1 MRVDPKKLRPGQVVE
16 AEPLGAYPERSI
28 GALLRSRADRFGDKD
43 AVRFRTRSGRWQ
55 ELSFRQ
61 LDFMCRHAAA
71 GLAGLGVRRG
81 DTVLIVAPNGP
92 AVLVAELALLSLG
105 AVSAPVYPDF
115 SPETLAHC
123 VRDSGA
129 RIALCGTTVQQHRLS
144 KAASLDQIV
153 VLDEEALPGALTAV
167 KVLDSVRQLPE
178 DERERRLAAVEDAC
192 ASLGAQDLAFL
203 LYTSGTS
210 GPPKG
215 VELTHGNV
223 LSQQAA
229 IGRVWDVSERDVF
242 LSYLPWHHVFGGLFE
257 RMMALWNGALLV
269 LDDSR
274 GRDLDKLLANFREV
288 KPTVYFSVPRVY
300 QALIARARADAKVR
314 EAILHPGLRFV
325 FTAAAP
331 LPAPAYRFFEEAE
344 VPVHEGWGL
353 TESSP
358 CATLTR
364 PGEPRESGVAG
375 WPLPGT
381 AIRLD
386 PVELAD
392 PPQGEIAVRG
402 PQVMRG
408 YRNLPDDSAR
418 VLRDGWL
425 RTGDVGEWTPDGLR
439 VRGRVD
445 GVFKLENGEK
455 VSSAIVEGRLLAST
469 PLLEQA
475 VVLGDGQPFTTAL
488 CWISLPAARAWAEA
502 NGVPIDGGELAK
514 VPELRRALTEV
525 LQAANALAP
534 VPYERVRR
542 VALLDTALSTDSGE
556 LTPTQKVVR
565 SAVLRR
571 YAGLIDSLREG
582 EPHPSVLEL
591 DRLGDAF
598 SQA

>member
-1 MRVDPKKLRPGQVVE
+1 MRIDEGKLRPGQVVE
-16 AEPLGAYPERSI
+16 AEPLGRVAERSV
-28 GALLRSRADRFGDKD
+28 GALLRSRAERFGDKD
-43 AVRFRTRSGRWQ
+43 AIRFRTRSGRWQ

-61 LDFMCRHAAA
+61 LDYLCRLSSA
-71 GLAGLGVRRG
+71 GLADLGVKRG
-81 DTVLIVAPNGP
+81 DTVLICAPNGP

-105 AVSAPVYPDF
+105 AVSAPVYSDF
-115 SPETLAHC
+115 SPELLAHC

-129 RIALCGTTVQQHRLS
+129 RIALCGTTAQQHKLS
-144 KAASLDQIV
+144 KAAALDKII

-178 DERERRLAAVEDAC
+178 DERERRLATVEAAC
-192 ASLGAQDLAFL
+192 ASVAPEDLAFL

-229 IGRVWDVSERDVF
+229 IATVWDVSQRDVF

-274 GRDLDKLLANFREV
+274 GRDLDKLIANFREI
-288 KPTVYFSVPRVY
+288 KPTVYFSVPRIY
-300 QALIARARADAKVR
+300 QALIARARADEKTRA
-314 EAILHPGLRFV
+314 AILHPGLRFV

-331 LPAPAYRFFEEAE
+331 LPAPAYRFFEEAS

-353 TESSP
+353 TETSP

-364 PGEPRESGVAG
+364 PGEPRESGIAG

-386 PVELAD
+386 PVDQANL
-392 PPQGEIAVRG
+392 PQAEIAVRG
-402 PQVMRG
+402 PQVMHG
-408 YRNLPDDSAR
+408 YRNASEDTAR
-418 VLRDGWL
+418 ALRDGWL
-425 RTGDVGEWTPDGLR
+425 RTGDLGGWTPCGLR
-439 VRGRVD
+439 VRGRLD

-455 VSSAIVEGRLLAST
+455 VSSTIVEGRLLAST

-475 VVLGDGQPFTTAL
+475 VVLGDGQPFATAL
-488 CWISLPAARAWAEA
+488 CWLSSPAARAWAEA
-502 NGVPIDGGELAK
+502 NGVLPQSADVAAI
-514 VPELRRALTEV
+514 PELRRTLTEA
-525 LQAANALAP
+525 LQAANALAQF
-534 VPYERVRR
+534 PYERVRR
-542 VALLDTALSTDSGE
+542 VALVSSPLSVDSGE

-565 SAVLRR
+565 SVVIRR
-571 YAGLIDSLREG
+571 HAQLIEALRE
-582 EPHPSVLEL
+582 EAAHPAILEL
-591 DRLGDAF
+591 ERRGDAF

>member
-1 MRVDPKKLRPGQVVE
+1 MRMRGGKLRPGEAVE
-16 AEPLGAYPERSI
+16 AEPLPPFPERSV
-28 GALLRSRADRFGDKD
+28 GALLRSRAERFGDKD

-61 LDFMCRHAAA
+61 LDYLCRVSAA
-71 GLAGLGVRRG
+71 GLAALG
-81 DTVLIVAPNGP
+81 
-92 AVLVAELALLSLG
+92 
-105 AVSAPVYPDF
+105 APVYSDY
-115 SPETLAHC
+115 SPELLAHC
-123 VRDSGA
+123 ARDSGA
-129 RIALCGTTVQQHRLS
+129 KVALCGTTVQQHKLS
-144 KAASLDQIV
+144 RAASLSRMV
-153 VLDEEALPGALTAV
+153 VLDEEALPGALNAV
-167 KVLDSVRQLPE
+167 RVLDEVRQLPE
-178 DERERRLAAVEDAC
+178 DERDRRLAAVEEAC
-192 ASLGAQDLAFL
+192 GSVQPGDLAFL
-203 LYTSGTS
+203 LYTSGTT

-229 IGRVWDVSERDVF
+229 IAQVWDVSPRDVF
-242 LSYLPWHHVFGGLFE
+242 LSYLPWHHCFGGLFE
-257 RMMALWNGALLV
+257 RLMALWNGALLV
-269 LDDSR
+269 IDDSR

-300 QALIARARADAKVR
+300 QGLIARARADAKVR
-314 EAILHPGLRFV
+314 EALLHPGLRLV

-331 LPAPAYRFFEEAE
+331 LPAPAYRFFEEAG

-353 TESSP
+353 TETSP

-381 AIRLD
+381 AVRLD
-386 PVELAD
+386 RVEQAD
-392 PPQGEIAVRG
+392 PPQGEVLVRG

-408 YRNLPDDSAR
+408 YRNAPEDTAR

-425 RTGDVGEWTPDGLR
+425 RTGDLGEWTDRGLR

-455 VSSAIVEGRLLAST
+455 VSSAVVEARLLAST

-488 CWISLPAARAWAEA
+488 CWLSVPAVRSWAEA
-502 NGVPIDGGELAK
+502 NGLTPDPDALPRL
-514 VPELRRALTEV
+514 PELRRALTEA
-525 LQAANALAP
+525 LQAANALAQ

-542 VALLDTALSTDSGE
+542 VALLGTPPSLETGE

-565 SAVLRR
+565 AAVARR
-571 YAGLIDSLREG
+571 HAQLIDALREG
-582 EPHPSVLEL
+582 SRHPAVLDIE
-591 DRLGDAF
+591 RRGDAF
-598 SQA
+598 GQA

>member
-1 MRVDPKKLRPGQVVE
+1 MRVDPKKLRPRQVVE
-16 AEPLGAYPERSI
+16 AEPLAAFPERSI
-28 GALLRSRADRFGDKD
+28 GALLRSRAERFGDKD
-43 AVRFRTRSGRWQ
+43 FVRFRTRSGRWQ

-61 LDFMCRHAAA
+61 LDYMSRLASA
-71 GLAGLGVRRG
+71 GLADLGVKRG
-81 DTVLIVAPNGP
+81 DTVLICAPNGP

-105 AVSAPVYPDF
+105 AVSAPVYTDF
-115 SPETLAHC
+115 SPELLAHC

-129 RIALCGTTVQQHRLS
+129 RIALCGTTVQQHKLS
-144 KAASLDQIV
+144 KAAALEKIV
-153 VLDEEALPGALTAV
+153 VLDEEALPGAVTAV
-167 KVLDSVRQLPE
+167 KVFDSIRQLPE
-178 DERERRLAAVEDAC
+178 VERERRLAAVEEAC
-192 ASLGAQDLAFL
+192 AALGHQDLAFL

-210 GPPKG
+210 GAPKG
-215 VELTHGNV
+215 VELTHGNA

-229 IGRVWDVSERDVF
+229 VARVWDVSERDVF

-257 RMMALWNGALLV
+257 RMMALWNGAMLV

-274 GRDLDKLLANFREV
+274 GRDLDKLVANFREV

-300 QALIARARADAKVR
+300 QALIARARADEKAR
-314 EAILHPGLRFV
+314 DAILHRGLRFV

-331 LPAPAYRFFEEAE
+331 LPAPAYRFFEEAG

-364 PGEPRESGVAG
+364 PGEARESGVVG

-408 YRNLPDDSAR
+408 YRNAPEESAR
-418 VLRDGWL
+418 ALRDGWL
-425 RTGDVGEWTPDGLR
+425 HTGDVGEWTKNGLR

-475 VVLGDGQPFTTAL
+475 IVLGDGQPFTTAL
-488 CWISLPAARAWAEA
+488 CWISHPAARSWAEA
-502 NGVPIDGGELAK
+502 NGLTIEGSEVASL
-514 VPELRRALTEV
+514 PELRRALTEA
-525 LQAANALAP
+525 LQAANALAQ
-534 VPYERVRR
+534 VPYDRVRR
-542 VALLDTALSTDSGE
+542 IALVSAPLAIESGE
-556 LTPTQKVVR
+556 LTPTLKVVR
-565 SAVLRR
+565 SAVMRR
-571 YAGLIDSLREG
+571 YAALIEALREG
-582 EPHPSVLEL
+582 TPHPSILEI
-591 DRLGDAF
+591 DRRGDAF

>member
-1 MRVDPKKLRPGQVVE
+1 MTGTIRPGEVVE
-16 AEPLGAYPERSI
+16 AEPLPPFPERSI
-28 GALLRSRADRFGDKD
+28 GALVRSRAERFGDKD

-61 LDFMCRHAAA
+61 LDYFCRVSAAA
-71 GLAGLGVRRG
+71 LAELGVRRG
-81 DTVLIVAPNGP
+81 DTVLICAPNGV

-105 AVSAPVYPDF
+105 AVSAPVYSEYSPDL
-115 SPETLAHC
+115 LAHC
-123 VRDSGA
+123 ARDCGA
-129 RIALCGTTVQQHRLS
+129 KIALCGTAVQQHKLS
-144 KAASLDQIV
+144 RAASLEQLV
-153 VLDEEALPGALTAV
+153 VLDEQALPGALNAV
-167 KVLDSVRQLPE
+167 RVLDEVRQLPE
-178 DERERRLAAVEDAC
+178 EERERRLAAVEEAC
-192 ASLGAQDLAFL
+192 ASVRPEDPAFL
-203 LYTSGTS
+203 LYTSGTT
-210 GPPKG
+210 GRPKG
-215 VELTHGNV
+215 VELTHGNA

-229 IGRVWDVSERDVF
+229 IAQVWDVSSRDVF
-242 LSYLPWHHVFGGLFE
+242 LSYLPWHHCFGGLFE
-257 RMMALWNGALLV
+257 RLMALWTGALLV
-269 LDDSR
+269 IDDSR

-300 QALIARARADAKVR
+300 QALIARARADA
-314 EAILHPGLRFV
+314 EARKGFLHPGLRLV

-331 LPAPAYRFFEEAE
+331 LPAPAYRFFEEAV

-353 TESSP
+353 TETSP

-381 AIRLD
+381 AVRLER
-386 PVELAD
+386 VEQAD
-392 PPQGEIAVRG
+392 PPQGEVLVRG

-408 YRNLPDDSAR
+408 YRNAPEETAR

-425 RTGDVGEWTPDGLR
+425 RSGDLGEWTEHGLR

-455 VSSAIVEGRLLAST
+455 VSSAVVEARLLAST

-475 VVLGDGQPFTTAL
+475 VALGDGQPFTTAL
-488 CWISLPAARAWAEA
+488 CWLSVAAVRSWAEA
-502 NGVPIDGGELAK
+502 SGLAPEPGELPF

-542 VALLDTALSTDSGE
+542 VALLASPPSLETGE

-565 SAVLRR
+565 TAVMRRHAQLIETTREGSPHPAVLEIERR
-571 YAGLIDSLREG
+571 
-582 EPHPSVLEL
+582 
-591 DRLGDAF
+591 GDAF

>member
-1 MRVDPKKLRPGQVVE
+1 MRMRGGKLRPGEAVE
-16 AEPLGAYPERSI
+16 AEPLPPFPERSV
-28 GALLRSRADRFGDKD
+28 GALLRSRAERFGDKD

-61 LDFMCRHAAA
+61 LDYLCRVSAA
-71 GLAGLGVRRG
+71 GLAELGVHRG
-81 DTVLIVAPNGP
+81 DTVLVCAPNGV

-105 AVSAPVYPDF
+105 AVSAPVYSDY
-115 SPETLAHC
+115 SPELLAHC
-123 VRDSGA
+123 ARDCGA
-129 RIALCGTTVQQHRLS
+129 KVALCGTTVQQHKLS
-144 KAASLDQIV
+144 RAVSISRMV

-167 KVLDSVRQLPE
+167 KVLDAVRQLPE
-178 DERERRLAAVEDAC
+178 DERDRRLAAVEEAC
-192 ASLGAQDLAFL
+192 GSVQPGDLAFL
-203 LYTSGTS
+203 LYTSGTT

-229 IGRVWDVSERDVF
+229 IAQVWDVSPRDVF
-242 LSYLPWHHVFGGLFE
+242 LSYLPWHHCFGGLFE
-257 RMMALWNGALLV
+257 RLMALWNGALLV
-269 LDDSR
+269 IDDSR

-300 QALIARARADAKVR
+300 QGLIARARADAKVR
-314 EAILHPGLRFV
+314 EALLHPGLRLV

-331 LPAPAYRFFEEAE
+331 LPAPAYRFFEEAG

-353 TESSP
+353 TETSP

-381 AIRLD
+381 AVRLD
-386 PVELAD
+386 RVEQAD
-392 PPQGEIAVRG
+392 PPQGEVLVRG

-408 YRNLPDDSAR
+408 YRNAPEDTAR

-425 RTGDVGEWTPDGLR
+425 RTGDLGEWTDRGLR

-455 VSSAIVEGRLLAST
+455 VSSAVVEARLLAST

-488 CWISLPAARAWAEA
+488 CWLSVPAVRSWAEA
-502 NGVPIDGGELAK
+502 NGLTPDPDALPRL
-514 VPELRRALTEV
+514 PELRRALTEA
-525 LQAANALAP
+525 LQAANALAQ

-542 VALLDTALSTDSGE
+542 VALLGTPPSLETGE

-565 SAVLRR
+565 AAVAWRH
-571 YAGLIDSLREG
+571 AQLIDALREG
-582 EPHPSVLEL
+582 SRHPAVLDIE
-591 DRLGDAF
+591 RRGDAF
-598 SQA
+598 GQA

>member
-1 MRVDPKKLRPGQVVE
+1 MRVDRNKLRPGRIVE
-16 AEPLGAYPERSI
+16 AEPLPAYPERSI
-28 GALLRSRADRFGDKD
+28 GALLRSRAERFGDKD
-43 AVRFRTRSGRWQ
+43 CVRFRTRSGRWQ

-61 LDFMCRHAAA
+61 LDFMCRLASA
-71 GLAGLGVRRG
+71 GLVELGVKRG
-81 DTVLIVAPNGP
+81 DTVLICSPNGP
-92 AVLVAELALLSLG
+92 ALLVAELALLSIG
-105 AVSAPVYPDF
+105 AVSAPVYADF
-115 SPETLAHC
+115 SPELLAHC

-129 RIALCGTTVQQHRLS
+129 RIALCGTTVQQHKLS
-144 KAASLDQIV
+144 KAAALEKIV

-167 KVLDSVRQLPE
+167 KVFDSIRQLPE
-178 DERERRLAAVEDAC
+178 EERERRLAAVETTC
-192 ASLGAQDLAFL
+192 AAIAPDDLAFL

-215 VELTHGNV
+215 VELTHGNA

-229 IGRVWDVSERDVF
+229 IARVWDVSERDVF

-257 RMMALWNGALLV
+257 RLMAIWNGALFV
-269 LDDSR
+269 IDDSR
-274 GRDLDKLLANFREV
+274 GRDLDKLIANFREV

-300 QALIARARADAKVR
+300 QALIARARADEKTR
-314 EAILHPGLRFV
+314 QAILHPGLRFV

-331 LPAPAYRFFEEAE
+331 LPAPAYRFFEEAG

-364 PGEPRESGVAG
+364 PGDDRESGVAG

-386 PVELAD
+386 PVEQAKL
-392 PPQGEIAVRG
+392 PQAEIAVRG

-408 YRNLPDDSAR
+408 YRNAAEESAR
-418 VLRDGWL
+418 VLRGGWL
-425 RTGDVGEWTPDGLR
+425 RTGDLGEWTPNGLR

-488 CWISLPAARAWAEA
+488 CWISLPAARSWAEA
-502 NGVPIDGGELAK
+502 NGITIDGGEISSI
-514 VPELRRALTEV
+514 PELRRALTEA

-542 VALLDTALSTDSGE
+542 VALVASPLSTETGE

-565 SAVLRR
+565 SVIVRRHAAVIE
-571 YAGLIDSLREG
+571 AMREG
-582 EPHPSVLEL
+582 TAHPSVLEL
-591 DRLGDAF
+591 DRRGDAF